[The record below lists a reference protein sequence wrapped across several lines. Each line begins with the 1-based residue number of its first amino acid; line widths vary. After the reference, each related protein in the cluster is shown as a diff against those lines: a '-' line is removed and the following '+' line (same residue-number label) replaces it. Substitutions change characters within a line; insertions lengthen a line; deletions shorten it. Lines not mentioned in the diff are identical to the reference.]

1 MSLPRA
7 VTQTEFEPEVGRF
20 EALIRS
26 LDESS
31 WEQPSRCEGWTAG
44 DVAKH
49 VVGQFADVVA
59 GRFDGLGTD
68 EATQREVDER
78 AGRRPQEV
86 ADELAQIRPALAALL
101 EMFDDDAWATPAPGG
116 AAGTLGQGVEA
127 LWSDMVLHADD
138 IRNAA
143 GMSAPAD
150 VDTKAAASH
159 IADILTQRGWRP
171 ATIALD
177 GLPAFDVSGG
187 GEKITGPSWPFVLA
201 ATGRG
206 DLATLGLDDSANIYR
221 PI

>member
-7 VTQTEFEPEVGRF
+7 VTQAEFEPEVGRF
-20 EALIRS
+20 EVLIRS
-26 LDESS
+26 IDESA
-31 WEQPSRCEGWTAG
+31 WVQPSRCDGWTAG
-44 DVAKH
+44 DVARH

-68 EATQREVDER
+68 EATRREVAER
-78 AGRRPQEV
+78 AGRGPVEV
-86 ADELAQIRPALAALL
+86 ADELAEIRPGLAALL
-101 EMFDDDAWATPAPGG
+101 GMFDDDAWSTAAPGG

-138 IRNAA
+138 IRTAI
-143 GMSAPAD
+143 GRTAPAD

-159 IADILTQRGWRP
+159 IADILTQQQWRP

-177 GLPAFDVSGG
+177 GLPQFDVSGG
-187 GEKITGPSWPFVLA
+187 GEKITGPAWPFVLA

-206 DLATLGLDDSANIYR
+206 DLAALGLDHSANIYR
-221 PI
+221 V

>member
-7 VTQTEFEPEVGRF
+7 VTQAEFEPEVSRF
-20 EALIRS
+20 EALIQSVDAADWDR
-26 LDESS
+26 
-31 WEQPSRCEGWTAG
+31 PSRCDGWTAG

-59 GRFDGLGTD
+59 GRFDGLGSD

-78 AGRRPQEV
+78 AGRGPQEV
-86 ADELAQIRPALAALL
+86 ADELAEIRPALAGLL
-101 EMFDDDAWATPAPGG
+101 GMFDDDAWATPAPGG
-116 AAGTLGQGVEA
+116 GAGTLGQGVEA

-138 IRNAA
+138 IRAAA
-143 GMSAPAD
+143 GRTAPAD

-159 IADILTQRGWRP
+159 IADILTQQDWKP

-177 GLPAFDVSGG
+177 GLPEFEVSGG
-187 GEKITGPSWPFVLA
+187 GERIIGAPWPFVLA

-206 DLATLGLDDSANIYR
+206 DLAALNLDDTANIYR
-221 PI
+221 